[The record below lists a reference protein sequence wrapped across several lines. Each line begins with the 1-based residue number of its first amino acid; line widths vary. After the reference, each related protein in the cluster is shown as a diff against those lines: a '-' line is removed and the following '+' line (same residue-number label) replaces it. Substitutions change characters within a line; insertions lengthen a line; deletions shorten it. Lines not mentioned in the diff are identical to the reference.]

1 MQSGLITYLIKA
13 KATAIRSEKQT
24 WYAICQD
31 KADATKE
38 NMTPASS
45 YVLKKWVE
53 SPPSWVGLVE
63 ILITVVYQESK
74 YQSYL
79 LIILSQC
86 WQPNADQAKW

>member
-1 MQSGLITYLIKA
+1 MQSALITYLTKA

-45 YVLKKWVE
+45 YVLKKWVLW
-53 SPPSWVGLVE
+53 S
-63 ILITVVYQESK
+63 
-74 YQSYL
+74 
-79 LIILSQC
+79 
-86 WQPNADQAKW
+86 